1 MLPGYLFHQPC
12 SYALSFTLFS
22 VSSHGEVDER
32 VWQINGACN
41 ATSMHFLYEW
51 NTGGKNTCWT
61 AIGYVGQSHLG
72 PESIWPEWGS
82 QIENTSML
90 SVLCNSWV
98 LLCHYHRLLHV
109 SHVSVLWIFVTS
121 WSFLCQFSFSTYILY
136 LHYWCLTYLSS
147 ILFLYLV
154 LSIILVCLLFLI
166 YIFFL
171 NKPILRFN
179 RVNILMNL
187 CF

>member
-1 MLPGYLFHQPC
+1 MLICPVFHSLFCLLSWWGWRKGLADKRCLQC
-12 SYALSFTLFS
+12 NQYAFS
-22 VSSHGEVDER
+22 LWVKHRE
-32 VWQINGACN
+32 
-41 ATSMHFLYEW
+41 
-51 NTGGKNTCWT
+51 KNTCWT

-90 SVLCNSWV
+90 NVLCDSWV
-98 LLCHYHRLLHV
+98 LLCHYHLLLHV
-109 SHVSVLWIFVTS
+109 SHVSVSWIFVTS

-147 ILFLYLV
+147 ILLLYLV

-171 NKPILRFN
+171 NKLILRCN